1 MSHLKR
7 PNPTLQ
13 SAPPSLRRTACYSLT
28 NEVLDQIDTLSKE
41 RRKSKSEMVYHAVR
55 HYLLNKHYDRIWCE
69 RCQDFAD
76 KRDGPHCP
84 CMDAQ
89 LSDMGHFNADWRG
102 DMATRSI
109 EELEMAEVPDFEL
122 IQAKRLHALWSAV
135 PDELKA
141 MVSAPAPDD
150 WDVPEEI
157 LRDPEDNWDD

>member
-1 MSHLKR
+1 MPQFKR
-7 PNPTLQ
+7 PNRMVNQ
-13 SAPPSLRRTACYSLT
+13 EPPSLKRTACFSLSNDVIERIDEISRDRRT
-28 NEVLDQIDTLSKE
+28 PKSALVHRALRHFLENED
-41 RRKSKSEMVYHAVR
+41 Y
-55 HYLLNKHYDRIWCE
+55 NRIWCVQ
-69 RCQDFAD
+69 CQDYAD

-89 LSDMGHFNADWRG
+89 LRDMGHLNPDWRG
-102 DMATRSI
+102 DMAKRTI
-109 EELEMAEVPDFEL
+109 EELEGQETPDFEL
-122 IQAKRLHALWSAV
+122 IQAKRLYALWSKV